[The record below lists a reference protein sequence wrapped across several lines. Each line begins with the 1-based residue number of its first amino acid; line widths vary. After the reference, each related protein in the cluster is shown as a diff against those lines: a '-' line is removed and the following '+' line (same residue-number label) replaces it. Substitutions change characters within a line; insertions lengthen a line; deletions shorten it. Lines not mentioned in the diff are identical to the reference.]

1 MNPWQM
7 AAFYPKTLGG
17 SMGAAEKLPEI
28 YTFRDLQQ
36 MCQPGKNPRRATV
49 EAWAD
54 REGIAYRYD
63 GCGGIWTTHQAL
75 NVALGLKKPG
85 AVEAQYSP
93 EDIA

>member
-1 MNPWQM
+1 M
-7 AAFYPKTLGG
+7 AAFYPMALGG
-17 SMGAAEKLPEI
+17 CMGAAEKLSEI
-28 YTFRDLQQ
+28 YTFRDLQK

-75 NVALGLKKPG
+75 NVALGLKKPS